1 LCVFS
6 WAKNLV
12 LDRAA
17 PTTWGVFTA
26 SGLVSVVLSAI
37 AKIKNMAYVIRTNA
51 GRVVF
56 VCDVGGSGGGV
67 ENDFVPFIDSGSS
80 A

>member
-12 LDRAA
+12 LNRAA
-17 PTTWGVFTA
+17 PTTWGVFA
-26 SGLVSVVLSAI
+26 PAFRVPVKSFIPKPKGIDS
-37 AKIKNMAYVIRTNA
+37 

-56 VCDVGGSGGGV
+56 VCDIGGSGACV
-67 ENDFVPFIDSGSS
+67 ENDFIPFIDSGSS

>member
-12 LDRAA
+12 SDRAA
-17 PTTWGVFTA
+17 PTTWGVFA
-26 SGLVSVVLSAI
+26 PAFCVPVKSFIPKANRV
-37 AKIKNMAYVIRTNA
+37 NA

-56 VCDVGGSGGGV
+56 VCDVGGSGAGV
-67 ENDFVPFIDSGSS
+67 ENDFIPFIYSGSS

>member
-12 LDRAA
+12 LNRAA
-17 PTTWGVFTA
+17 PTTWGVFAPAFFVAVELT
-26 SGLVSVVLSAI
+26 SRKVENI
-37 AKIKNMAYVIRTNA
+37 AHVIRLNV

-67 ENDFVPFIDSGSS
+67 ENDLIPFIYSGSS